1 MSSSQK
7 NKPDLDSAEHIALF
21 VEAFYARLL
30 KDTRLAPI
38 FTEVAGIDIH
48 EHFPRIQAYWE
59 KLLLG
64 ENNYKRHTM
73 NIHRQLHDKRELR
86 SADFDQW
93 LAYFEETVDEHFA
106 GDKAERAKRVAGQ
119 IAFNMHKALERES
132 GKEL

>member
-64 ENNYKRHTM
+64 GNEYHRHTI
-73 NIHRQLHDKRELR
+73 NIHRQLDAKQRLLD
-86 SADFDQW
+86 SDFEQW
-93 LAYFEETVDEHFA
+93 LAYFIETADQGFC
-106 GDKAERAKRVAGQ
+106 GDKTERAKRVAAT
-119 IAFNMHKALERES
+119 IAANMRTALAANN
-132 GKEL
+132 